1 MIYKNENQLINI
13 IKYSPPIF
21 IITISIIITLFLYLD
36 KQNELE
42 KGKISIKNE
51 FIKTNKELVET
62 DVENLHDFIIKTQ
75 ESTEKNSKKISK
87 VEFMKHIVLL

>member
-62 DVENLHDFIIKTQ
+62 DVENLHDIIIKNMHN
-75 ESTEKNSKKISK
+75 E
-87 VEFMKHIVLL
+87 